1 MGQEAGVR
9 MAVRFRISINGTV
22 FHAWLDE
29 NPLTAQLA
37 SHCPLTLQM
46 QERGGHEYYA
56 RLPEFLPQKGGQMIS
71 KTKRNQISYFDG
83 WNALSFL
90 FRDADI
96 SPYTVAYLGEFE
108 EDAASF
114 LEAAGKTATVC
125 LETDTAQG
133 R

>member
-1 MGQEAGVR
+1 
-9 MAVRFRISINGTV
+9 MAVRFQISINGTV
-22 FHAWLDE
+22 FHACLEE
-29 NPLTAQLA
+29 NPLTEQLV
-37 SHCPLTLQM
+37 SRCPLTFQM
-46 QERGGHEYYA
+46 QERGDHEYYA
-56 RLPEFLPQKGGQMIS
+56 RMPESLPQEGCQMIS

-96 SPYTVAYLGEFE
+96 SPYAVAYMGEFE

-114 LEAAGKTATVC
+114 LETAGKTATVC

>member
-9 MAVRFRISINGTV
+9 MSVRLQVSINGTV
-22 FHAWLDE
+22 FHARLEE
-29 NPLTAQLA
+29 NPLTAQLV
-37 SHCPLTLQM
+37 SRCPLTLQM
-46 QERGGHEYYA
+46 QARGGHEYYGG
-56 RLPEFLPQKGGQMIS
+56 LPESLPQKGFQMIS

-96 SPYTVAYLGEFE
+96 SPYAVAYLGEFE

-114 LEAAGKTATVC
+114 LETADGIVTVR
-125 LETDTAQG
+125 LDTAEG

>member
-1 MGQEAGVR
+1 
-9 MAVRFRISINGTV
+9 MAVRLQISINGTV
-22 FHAWLDE
+22 FHARLEE
-29 NPLTAQLA
+29 NPLTVQLV
-37 SHCPLTLQM
+37 SRCPLELQM

-56 RLPEFLPQKGGQMIS
+56 RLPESFPQNGCQMIS
-71 KTKRNQISYFDG
+71 GTKRNQISYFAG

-114 LEAAGKTATVC
+114 LETASGTAMVR
-125 LETDTAQG
+125 LEKDMAQG

>member
-1 MGQEAGVR
+1 MGQEADVR
-9 MAVRFRISINGTV
+9 VAVRLQVSINRTV
-22 FHAWLDE
+22 FHAWLEE
-29 NPLTAQLA
+29 NLLTAQLV
-37 SHCPLTLQM
+37 SQCPFTLQM
-46 QERGGHEYYA
+46 QERGGHAYDA
-56 RLPEFLPQKGGQMIS
+56 RLPGSLPQKGCPMIS
-71 KTKRNQISYFDG
+71 KTKRNQISYFDE

-96 SPYTVAYLGEFE
+96 SPYAVAHLGELE

-114 LEAAGKTATVC
+114 LEAASKTATVC

>member
-9 MAVRFRISINGTV
+9 VAVRFRISINGTV
-22 FHAWLDE
+22 FHAWLEE

-37 SHCPLTLQM
+37 SCCPLTLQM

-56 RLPEFLPQKGGQMIS
+56 RLPGSLPQKGCPVIS

-90 FRDADI
+90 FRDVDI

-114 LEAAGKTATVC
+114 LETADGIITVR
-125 LETDTAQG
+125 LDTAEG

>member
-9 MAVRFRISINGTV
+9 MSVRLQVSINGTV
-22 FHAWLDE
+22 FHARLEE
-29 NPLTAQLA
+29 NPLTAQLV

-56 RLPEFLPQKGGQMIS
+56 RLPESLPQKGCQMIS

-90 FRDADI
+90 FRDVDI
-96 SPYTVAYLGEFE
+96 SPYAVAYLGEFE
-108 EDAASF
+108 DDAASF
-114 LEAAGKTATVC
+114 LETADGMVTVR
-125 LETDTAQG
+125 LDTAEG